1 MNPSRFLSPS
11 FLPPLTLYLPP
22 SPSPLPLTCDTV
34 LGWNA
39 YLLTS
44 VEALAP
50 SSSFL
55 PLVEGEVMGVEVK
68 GVEVEIRGVEEREE

>member
-11 FLPPLTLYLPP
+11 FLPPHLP
-22 SPSPLPLTCDTV
+22 PLTCDTV